1 MIVGE
6 ATIEAVDDGDLIVLV
21 GEEWKDLR
29 GWRSNDDGKEDVLE
43 ALDVLDRNLRL
54 LDFCLSGVDL
64 NIGVDGCEGSNLGVG
79 MNRGSRV

>member
-1 MIVGE
+1 MGE

-43 ALDVLDRNLRL
+43 ALDGNLRW
-54 LDFCLSGVDL
+54 DFCLSGVDL
-64 NIGVDGCEGSNLGVG
+64 NIGVDGCDDNGLILEEERSTGQV
-79 MNRGSRV
+79 